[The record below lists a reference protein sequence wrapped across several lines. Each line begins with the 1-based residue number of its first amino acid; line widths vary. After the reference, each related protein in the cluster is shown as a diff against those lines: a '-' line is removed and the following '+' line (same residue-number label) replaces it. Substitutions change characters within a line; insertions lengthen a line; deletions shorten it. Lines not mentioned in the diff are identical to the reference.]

1 MEKLLHC
8 KRFLM
13 SIQQGSGN
21 MSTRMVDV
29 IEAKRDG
36 EALTAEQIEWFVR
49 EVTVGNIPDYQTAA
63 LLMAI
68 YFQGMN
74 RRETVDLTLAM
85 ARSGDELDLHD
96 VADFVVD
103 KHSSGGVGD
112 KTTLVVQPLVAACGI
127 PVGKMSGRGLGPSGG
142 TLDKMESIRGWSAD
156 LTLERFKRQLAEIG
170 LVLAGQ
176 TADLAPADGKLYAL
190 RDVTGTVAS
199 TPLIAASI
207 MSKKLAG
214 GADAIVLDVKAGSG
228 AFMATEEA
236 ARELG
241 QIMVQIGA
249 DARRQMVALISDM
262 NQPLGHAVGNALEV
276 KEAVATLR
284 GESVNGAEPPADFW
298 AHCLEVAGHMLV
310 LAGKASTLDEAR
322 ALATEAR
329 DTGRALEKFRQMVA
343 AQGGDAGQI
352 DDVSQL
358 PQAPHIGP
366 VVAVR
371 DGYVKAM
378 DASTLGWAVVR
389 LGGGREKKG
398 AAIDHAVGFVMP
410 VEVGDYV
417 SAGDEL
423 ATVHAADEGALD
435 GAREAILEAITWS
448 DEPVDALPHF
458 YGTIRG

>member
-1 MEKLLHC
+1 
-8 KRFLM
+8 
-13 SIQQGSGN
+13 
-21 MSTRMVDV
+21 MSTRMVEI

-36 EALTAEQIEWFVR
+36 ETLTAEQIEWFV
-49 EVTVGNIPDYQTAA
+49 EGVTAGEIPDYQTAA

-68 YFQGMN
+68 YFQGMS
-74 RRETVDLTLAM
+74 RQETMELTLAM

-112 KTTLVVQPLVAACGI
+112 KTTLVVQPLVAACGV

-142 TLDKMESIRGWSAD
+142 TLDKMESIRGWSPD
-156 LTLERFKRQLAEIG
+156 LTLAQFKRQLAEIG

-228 AFMATEEA
+228 AFMATEED
-236 ARELG
+236 ARRLG
-241 QIMVQIGA
+241 EIMVEIGA
-249 DARRQMVALISDM
+249 DAGREMVALLSDM

-276 KEAVATLR
+276 KEAIATLR
-284 GESVNGAEPPADFW
+284 GQSVAGVQAPADFW

-310 LAGKASTLDEAR
+310 LAGKASTMNEGR
-322 ALATEAR
+322 ALAIEAR
-329 DTGRALEKFRQMVA
+329 DDGRAFEKFRQMVA
-343 AQGGDAGQI
+343 AQGGDVRQ
-352 DDVSQL
+352 VEEPSQL
-358 PQAPHIGP
+358 PQAPHTAP
-366 VVAVR
+366 VVAPR
-371 DGYVKAM
+371 DGTIAAM
-378 DASTLGWAVVR
+378 DAAALGWAVVR

-398 AAIDHAVGFVMP
+398 EAIDHAVGFVMP
-410 VEVGDYV
+410 VKVGDRLR
-417 SAGDEL
+417 AGDEL
-423 ATVHAADEGALD
+423 ATIHAPDEAALD
-435 GAREAILEAITWS
+435 DAREAILAAVTWS
-448 DEPVDALPHF
+448 EEPIDALPHF
-458 YGTIRG
+458 YGTLQG